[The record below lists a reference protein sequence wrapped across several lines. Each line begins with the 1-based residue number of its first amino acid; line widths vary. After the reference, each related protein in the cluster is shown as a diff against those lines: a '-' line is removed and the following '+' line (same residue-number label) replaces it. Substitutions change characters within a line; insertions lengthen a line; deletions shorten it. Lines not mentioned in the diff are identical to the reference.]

1 MATVIK
7 TYRPHTI
14 HVPWVLKWEEFIE
27 RFIPRRCMVISV
39 GLILAG
45 LSIPVL
51 MVIHLLP
58 ATFFLGFVGFAL
70 AAIGGVMALIF
81 CGEI

>member
-1 MATVIK
+1 
-7 TYRPHTI
+7 
-14 HVPWVLKWEEFIE
+14 
-27 RFIPRRCMVISV
+27 MVISV

-70 AAIGGVMALIF
+70 AATGGVMALIF

>member
-1 MATVIK
+1 MSKLTEAYTFKLARIALIK
-7 TYRPHTI
+7 KRNH
-14 HVPWVLKWEEFIE
+14 FIE
-27 RFIPRRCMVISV
+27 KLIRRRCMVVSV

-51 MVIHLLP
+51 MVLQLLSI
-58 ATFFLGFVGFAL
+58 TFLLGFVGFAL
-70 AAIGGVMALIF
+70 VATGGVLALIF

>member
-1 MATVIK
+1 MSKLTEAYTFKMARIVLIK
-7 TYRPHTI
+7 KRDH
-14 HVPWVLKWEEFIE
+14 FIE
-27 RFIPRRCMVISV
+27 KLFPRRCMVVSV

-51 MVIHLLP
+51 MVLQILSI
-58 ATFFLGFVGFAL
+58 TFLLGFVGFAL
-70 AAIGGVMALIF
+70 VATGGVLALIF